1 MLFLSMIERM
11 VLKIME
17 KVFFNQEPEKIK
29 YMAKPNGKAD
39 IWLRGNIK
47 QETIECEGQE
57 QQQIWTANERFI
69 SDSALTLS
77 EVQADFFS
85 LFVDAP
91 GIQAVLNKAVQDY
104 MDTTVK
110 TRGYDNIH
118 TACTYATSTDE
129 TFVKEG
135 TACVAWRDKVWRHC
149 YDTLAEVLAGER
161 DIPTA
166 EELIAEL
173 PELVW

>member
-1 MLFLSMIERM
+1 MLFLSMIEGM

-39 IWLRGNIK
+39 AWLRANIA
-47 QETIECEGQE
+47 QETKE
-57 QQQIWTANERFI
+57 QDGKEYQIWTADETFLP
-69 SDSALTLS
+69 DTALTS
-77 EVQADFFS
+77 EQIEADFFG

-91 GIQAVLNKAVQDY
+91 GIQAALTKAVQDY
-104 MDTTVK
+104 MDATVQA
-110 TRGYDNIH
+110 RGYDGIA

-129 TFVKEG
+129 TFAHEG
-135 TACVAWRDKVWRHC
+135 QCCVHWRDKVWRYC
-149 YDTLAEVLAGER
+149 YTALDEVLAGER

-166 EELIAEL
+166 EGLISEL

>member
-1 MLFLSMIERM
+1 MIEGQ
-11 VLKIME
+11 VLKVME
-17 KVFFNQEPEKIK
+17 KVFYNQQPEKIK
-29 YMAKPNGKAD
+29 YMAKPNGLAD

-47 QETIECEGQE
+47 QETIEQECQE
-57 QQQIWTANERFI
+57 QLIWTANERFI
-69 SDSALTLS
+69 SDSALTLT
-77 EVQADFFS
+77 EVQADFFG

-91 GIQAVLNKAVQDY
+91 GIQAALTKAVQDH
-104 MDTTVK
+104 MDATVQ
-110 TRGYDNIH
+110 TRGYDNINS
-118 TACTYATSTDE
+118 ACSYATSTDAVFLAE
-129 TFVKEG
+129 AQ
-135 TACVAWRDKVWRHC
+135 ACVAWRDKVWRYC